1 MKLRFPLLWLAL
13 VAMWLVLAG
22 TPTVAQAI
30 VGSAVA
36 MLGVAGFARLR
47 QDPVHLRRP
56 VGAIALAAIVL
67 HDIVRSNIAVA
78 AIVLRPGTR
87 GGVAGFVRI
96 PLETRQPATL
106 AALACI
112 ITATPGTSWAGYDS
126 TANVLTMH
134 VLDLVDEASMV
145 RTIQDRYERR
155 LREIFE

>member
-13 VAMWLVLAG
+13 TAMWLLLAG
-22 TPTVAQAI
+22 APTVAQAI

-47 QDPVHLRRP
+47 QDPAHLRRP
-56 VGAIALAAIVL
+56 VAAIALAAIVVY
-67 HDIVRSNIAVA
+67 DIVRSNVAVA

-87 GGVAGFVRI
+87 GRVAGFVKI
-96 PLETRQPATL
+96 PLATRQPATL

-126 TANVLTMH
+126 ASNVLTMH
-134 VLDLVDEASMV
+134 ILDIVDEASIV

-155 LREIFE
+155 LMEILE

>member
-13 VAMWLVLAG
+13 TAMWLLLAG

-30 VGSAVA
+30 VGAVVA
-36 MLGVAGFARLR
+36 LLGVAGFVRLQ
-47 QDPVHLRRP
+47 QDPLRLRRP
-56 VGAIALAAIVL
+56 VAAMRLAAIVV

-87 GGVAGFVRI
+87 NRSAGFVEI
-96 PLETRQPATL
+96 PLATRQPATL

-126 TANVLTMH
+126 DSNVLTMH
-134 VLDLVDEASMV
+134 VLDLVDEPSIV
-145 RTIQDRYERR
+145 RTIQQRYERR
-155 LREIFE
+155 LMEILE

>member
-1 MKLRFPLLWLAL
+1 MKLRIPLLWLAL
-13 VAMWLVLAG
+13 IAMWLLLAP

-30 VGSAVA
+30 VGSVVA
-36 MLGVAGFARLR
+36 TLGVAGFARLQ
-47 QDPVHLRRP
+47 QDQPCLRRP
-56 VGAIALAAIVL
+56 FAALGLAAIVVY
-67 HDIVRSNIAVA
+67 DIVRSNVAVA

-87 GGVAGFVRI
+87 GRVAGFVRI

-126 TANVLTMH
+126 ASNVLTMH
-134 VLDLVDEASMV
+134 ILDLVDEASIV

-155 LREIFE
+155 LMEILG